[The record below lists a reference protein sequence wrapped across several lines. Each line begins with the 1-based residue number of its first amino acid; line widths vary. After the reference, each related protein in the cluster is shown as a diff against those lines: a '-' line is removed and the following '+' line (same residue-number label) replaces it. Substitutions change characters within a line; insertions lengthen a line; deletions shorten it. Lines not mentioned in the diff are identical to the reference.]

1 MTCCEDGCGY
11 TAVYLDRCP
20 DHVVEYRR
28 KYPDIA
34 RQHDE
39 AGLRA
44 EVAARN
50 AYGKAVRKQLK
61 EARNGQGQD
70 T

>member
-1 MTCCEDGCGY
+1 MLCCEDGCGY

-20 DHVVEYRR
+20 DHAIEYRR
-28 KYPDIA
+28 KHPVIA

-39 AGLRA
+39 AGVRA
-44 EVAARN
+44 ELASLN
-50 AYGKAVRKQLK
+50 SYGKAVLKKLK
-61 EARNGQGQD
+61 EAQSGQGQD